1 MQQLFLRIIAA
12 IKIVGSITSAIND
25 RECSNKYLGK
35 KEQLIIGKAAI
46 NNQEQCGNYL
56 LELQRERI
64 KYR

>member
-1 MQQLFLRIIAA
+1 MQQLFFRIAA
-12 IKIVGSITSAIND
+12 IKIGSMAAIND
-25 RECSNKYLGK
+25 RECSNKYLG

-56 LELQRERI
+56 LELQQERI

>member
-1 MQQLFLRIIAA
+1 MA
-12 IKIVGSITSAIND
+12 AIND

-35 KEQLIIGKAAI
+35 EQLIIGKAAMHTEV

-56 LELQRERI
+56 LELQQEQI